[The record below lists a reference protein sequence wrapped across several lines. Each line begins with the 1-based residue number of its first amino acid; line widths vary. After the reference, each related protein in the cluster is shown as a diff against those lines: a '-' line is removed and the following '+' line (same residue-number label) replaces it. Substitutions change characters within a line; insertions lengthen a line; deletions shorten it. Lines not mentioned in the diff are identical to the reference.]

1 MTTRLGSLLAGA
13 AMVIGV
19 GAATVGVAQAKDFI
33 ITATKPNNLF
43 VVDMAERKVVSECQ
57 ILGRGSP
64 ISMAPSPTSNVVFV
78 STNGWGEVS
87 GVDTDTCE
95 EVFHADLSEGNIRA
109 RNIAAMTISRD
120 GKELYV
126 QQTRVE
132 LLPDRYNI
140 LPHRIAVYDTDAG
153 LDATPKRT
161 FEVPRGISI
170 MTPSVDGKYL
180 WAGGHDAY
188 QIEIATGKI
197 VNTVPILNWERDRP
211 TYGKPDALAF
221 WPLYEQTEVMVLP
234 YFAPKFASEKQEE
247 MVDFVVGTTRI
258 DLTDNTWVQ
267 EDLTSADVL
276 IFSMS
281 LNPSNTDIIYGVYTQ
296 LSKYN
301 VATKELEKRI
311 DLDHTFYSVNV
322 SSDGKEVY
330 VGSTNDDIGVYDAE
344 TLEKL
349 AIIKLPGGGDQ
360 GALGFRMVQR

>member
-13 AMVIGV
+13 AIVAAV
-19 GAATVGVAQAKDFI
+19 GMAASSPSVAKDFI
-33 ITATKPNNLF
+33 IATTKPNNLF

-64 ISMAPSPTSNVVFV
+64 VSMSPSPTSNVVYV

-87 GVDTDTCE
+87 GVDTETCE

-109 RNIAAMTISRD
+109 KNIAAMTVSRD
-120 GKELYV
+120 GKELFV

-153 LDATPKRT
+153 LDATPKRS

-188 QIEIATGKI
+188 QIEIATGEI
-197 VNTVPILNWERDRP
+197 VNTVPILNWQKDRP
-211 TYGKPDALAF
+211 NYGKPDALAF
-221 WPLYEQTEVMVLP
+221 WPLYEQTEIMVLP

-267 EDLTSADVL
+267 EDLTTADVL

-281 LNPSNTDIIYGVYTQ
+281 LSTVDPDIIYGVYTQ

-301 VATKELEKRI
+301 VATRELEKRV
-311 DLDHTFYSVNV
+311 DLDHTYYSVNV

-330 VGSTNDDIGVYDAE
+330 VGSTNDDIAIYDAD

-349 AIIKLPGGGDQ
+349 GAVKLPGGADQ
-360 GALGFRMVQR
+360 GVVGFRMVQR